1 MRRARARGALARPH
15 QALPVLD
22 LRDDERGGLE
32 HSLRRDHGLDD
43 RAAGGRSHPRMSS
56 A

>member
-22 LRDDERGGLE
+22 LRDDERGGFE
-32 HSLRRDHGLDD
+32 DSLRRDHELDD
-43 RAAGGRSHPRMSS
+43 RAGWGASHPRMSS

>member
-22 LRDDERGGLE
+22 LRDDERCGFE
-32 HSLRRDHGLDD
+32 DSLRRDHELDD
-43 RAAGGRSHPRMSS
+43 RAGGGPSHPRMSS